1 MYQAPMTDQVT
12 ISDIGEEKKFLTSR
26 GLRSRLWTNTY
37 INNKLLGVIAKKDKW
52 IEEVRQ

>member
-1 MYQAPMTDQVT
+1 MTDQVT